1 MLHRFFING
10 LFVYKVNGAA
20 HRNICRNF
28 RLFEK
33 NFESHYRVNAFIF
46 VINLKNENMKENNHI
61 YILIGKVLS
70 RNATSEEIQELE
82 KWKNAAQ
89 ENQYLFEKSK
99 KAWGKGEKFISE
111 TSLQNDRSK
120 LESEYNRYL
129 SDRVK
134 KMNRQSFIYKIAA
147 VLAFPIAMAIGWYLF
162 GESEKPV
169 QLAEQLYE
177 ISSPKGHVSKVKLPD
192 GTQVWINTNSSIVY
206 DAATFNQNN
215 REIQLKGEAYFEVTS
230 SEEKPFIVVTPHAN
244 VKVTGTSFN
253 VNAYPASTLFETVL
267 AEGKIELQLKSGAT
281 ESLIVEP
288 NQQVIFNSINKKF
301 DIQSV
306 EVEMFTAWRNG
317 EIIFKDATLADLIKE
332 LERIYDIQFHLKPA
346 SLGELRFRG
355 MFSYN
360 NNLIEALEKIKKSS
374 NLDYYIENKEVWLK
388 KTK

>member
-1 MLHRFFING
+1 
-10 LFVYKVNGAA
+10 
-20 HRNICRNF
+20 
-28 RLFEK
+28 
-33 NFESHYRVNAFIF
+33 
-46 VINLKNENMKENNHI
+46 MKENNHI

-70 RNATSEEIQELE
+70 GNATSEEIQELE

-147 VLAFPIAMAIGWYLF
+147 VLAFPIAMAIGWYVF

-253 VNAYPASTLFETVL
+253 VNAYPASPLFETVL
-267 AEGKIELQLKSGAT
+267 AEGKIELQLKSGT
-281 ESLIVEP
+281 IESLHVEP

-306 EVEMFTAWRNG
+306 EAEMFTAWRNG

>member
-1 MLHRFFING
+1 
-10 LFVYKVNGAA
+10 
-20 HRNICRNF
+20 
-28 RLFEK
+28 
-33 NFESHYRVNAFIF
+33 
-46 VINLKNENMKENNHI
+46 MKENNHI

-70 RNATSEEIQELE
+70 GNATSEETQELE

-253 VNAYPASTLFETVL
+253 VNAYPASPLFETVL
-267 AEGKIELQLKSGAT
+267 AEGKIELQLKSGT
-281 ESLIVEP
+281 IESLHVEP

-306 EVEMFTAWRNG
+306 EAEMFTAWRNG

-374 NLDYYIENKEVWLK
+374 NVDYYIENKEVWLK